1 MGGTAPLGRGP
12 DGQSVT
18 QTTFSGTGQVT
29 ALAVDP
35 SDPSGNTVYIGAA
48 TGGVW
53 KTTNFLTTSPIGPT
67 YVPLTDFGPTNAI
80 NIGAIAVFPR
90 NNDPRQSI
98 IFAGTGE
105 GDGLGTTHSPLGVGF
120 LRSMDGGATWQLID
134 SLNNNFEAD
143 DVTPVPINGASPIS
157 GKTRDHTFLAKTTSY
172 TVTYDPTPT
181 LSGDYIIYAALSGT
195 NGGLYP
201 ASTRAGPGSCSQRRA
216 GDRCRPRPVQHPE
229 GRFR

>member
-1 MGGTAPLGRGP
+1 
-12 DGQSVT
+12 
-18 QTTFSGTGQVT
+18 TTFSGTGQIT

-67 YVPLTDFGPTNAI
+67 YVPLTDFGPSNAV
-80 NIGAIAVFPR
+80 NIGALLVIPR

-105 GDGLGTTHSPLGVGF
+105 GDGLGTTHTSLGVGF
-120 LRSMDGGATWQLID
+120 LRSMDGGAHWQLID

-143 DVTPVPINGASPIS
+143 NVTPVPINGASPIS
-157 GKTRDHTFLAKTTSY
+157 GKTRDHTFLGKTTSY
-172 TVTYDPTPT
+172 TITYDPTPT

-195 NGGLYP
+195 NGGLYR
-201 ASTRAGPGSCSQRRA
+201 SLDT
-216 GDRCRPRPVQHPE
+216 
-229 GRFR
+229 GRTWKA